1 MFGVNLTI
9 NWWMPLGMTLRWK
22 LFEVSRLAIEMVVMN
37 EHASA
42 KSC

>member
-1 MFGVNLTI
+1 MQ
-9 NWWMPLGMTLRWK
+9 LGMTLPWK

-37 EHASA
+37 DHELA